1 MALWRGREEI
11 GVEPQSAD
19 EGCAA
24 VEGVGQVVDREAA
37 VANEDDVATGPARG
51 QPAAELERPLAGPV
65 GRQLVPAA
73 TLEVGA
79 L

>member
-37 VANEDDVATGPARG
+37 VANEDDVATG
-51 QPAAELERPLAGPV
+51 QPAAELERPQAGPV